1 MLLLG
6 SFDLEIKSYS
16 AFLGE
21 HYQFVLVLIACFL
34 VAVSM
39 GTYTNWD
46 AKLEFEATTSILTQ
60 GFPYVT
66 TGLMINQPPLGFYT
80 AAAVFAVSGLAYL
93 NGVGLVTAFGLGCV
107 VLVYA
112 LGTLL
117 YGRKTGLLA
126 AALFGLVPWHVY
138 LSRIFLIDNQY
149 LFFSL
154 LFIVIG
160 ILAVRR
166 NSDKL
171 VLFAGVVFAVA
182 LLTKLFAVFALIPIA
197 LMIYLNKNEGGF
209 KLSKRKV
216 LIFIVPTLI
225 LQALWFG
232 VFANQNFWGVYFS
245 SDFSHPE
252 LIDNPIWSFLPVTLV
267 KGTGLFLFAALGLSL
282 ALGFAYR
289 DKLGRLLRLDAVCVG
304 TVAVIAGLNLLLVFG
319 FHLTVPYISVLKYNY
334 LALPF
339 LCLIAGSLT
348 DKCKVLLASIEPKKL
363 RGIVKL
369 ALVGVGLIL
378 LFASLLESVLF
389 LNDWT
394 GFVSFGVDS
403 VTYYGFELFSGA
415 MIDEVLLPLHYGAL
429 VLIVGSMF
437 LPWLLGIMHRS
448 LKGLNKALKS

>member
-6 SFDLEIKSYS
+6 SLDLETKRYTTL
-16 AFLGE
+16 LGE
-21 HYQFVLVLIACFL
+21 HYQFILVLIACFL

-46 AKLEFEATTSILTQ
+46 AKLEFEAVSSILNQ

-80 AAAVFAVSGLAYL
+80 AALIFAISGLSYL

-107 VLVYA
+107 VLVYV

-117 YGRKTGLLA
+117 YGKKTGLLA

-154 LFIVIG
+154 LFIIIG

-166 NSDKL
+166 NSEKL
-171 VLFAGVVFAVA
+171 ILSAGVVFALA
-182 LLTKLFAVFALIPIA
+182 LLTKLFAVFALIPMI
-197 LMIYLNKNEGGF
+197 LMIYLNRKEEGF
-209 KLSKRKV
+209 KLSIRKV

-252 LIDNPIWSFLPVTLV
+252 LIDSPIWSFLPVTLV
-267 KGTGLFLFAALGLSL
+267 KGTGLFLFAALALSL
-282 ALGFAYR
+282 CLSFAYR
-289 DKLGRLLRLDAVCVG
+289 HKLGRLLRLDAVCVG
-304 TVAVIAGLNLLLVFG
+304 TIAAIAGLNLLLVFG

-339 LCLIAGSLT
+339 LCLIAGSLM
-348 DKCKVLLASIEPKKL
+348 DKGKVLVGSIEPKKL
-363 RGIVKL
+363 SSLVKPV
-369 ALVGVGLIL
+369 LVGVGLIL
-378 LFASLLESVLF
+378 LFASLVESVLF

-403 VTYYGFELFSGA
+403 VTYYGFELFSDA

-437 LPWLLGIMHRS
+437 LPLMLRIMHRS
-448 LKGLNKALKS
+448 LKGLKKALKS

>member
-1 MLLLG
+1 
-6 SFDLEIKSYS
+6 
-16 AFLGE
+16 
-21 HYQFVLVLIACFL
+21 
-34 VAVSM
+34 
-39 GTYTNWD
+39 
-46 AKLEFEATTSILTQ
+46 
-60 GFPYVT
+60 
-66 TGLMINQPPLGFYT
+66 MINQPPLGFYT
-80 AAAVFAVSGLAYL
+80 AAAAFAVSGLSYL

-107 VLVYA
+107 VLVYV

-117 YGRKTGLLA
+117 YGKKTGLLA

-138 LSRIFLIDNQY
+138 LSRIFLIDDQY

-171 VLFAGVVFAVA
+171 VLTAGGVFAVA
-182 LLTKLFAVFALIPIA
+182 LLTKLFAVFALIPII
-197 LMIYLNKNEGGF
+197 LMIYLNRKEERF

-252 LIDNPIWSFLPVTLV
+252 LIDNPIWSFLPVTFV

-282 ALGFAYR
+282 AIGFAYR
-289 DKLGRLLRLDAVCVG
+289 NKLGRLLRLDAVCVG
-304 TVAVIAGLNLLLVFG
+304 TIAVIAGLNLLLVFG

-334 LALPF
+334 LTLPF

-348 DKCKVLLASIEPKKL
+348 DKGKVLLVTIEPKKL
-363 RGIVKL
+363 SSLVKL

-403 VTYYGFELFSGA
+403 VTYYGFELFSEA
-415 MIDEVLLPLHYGAL
+415 MTNEVLLPMHYAAL
-429 VLIVGSMF
+429 ILIVGSMF
-437 LPWLLGIMHRS
+437 LPWMFSMMHRS
-448 LKGLNKALKS
+448 LKGLNRALKS